1 MRLAL
6 IAPLVTPIGDLH
18 LGGAQAV
25 VADLARALAARGHD
39 VTVYAARGSA
49 IPGVTVAD
57 VGVDA
62 QTLRA
67 DLFHAGAERT
77 GSPAMTEAYR
87 AVYADVARGGF
98 DVVHNHGFDVPAVSI
113 AAQMGIPVLHTLHL
127 PPSHAVAAA
136 VDEARSHGPVWCAAV
151 SQAHATAWSAL
162 ITVDA
167 ILRNG
172 VPVDEIPFRAEAD
185 GPALV
190 AARFSPEKGIDDAI
204 AAAQEAGHPIDVYGT
219 PYNAT
224 YEATIR
230 ERWAGDP
237 SVSFHDPVPRTAL
250 WKALGKASAVL
261 CLSQWDEP
269 FGMVAAEA
277 QAVRHPGR
285 GNKVRRPPR
294 GRARRRHGLPGAAGG
309 CRTPRRQRLPTSR
322 SSRVQRA
329 AAMRAQRS
337 TSARSRRST
346 SGSMTTS
353 AMSTDAGEGNC
364 REESM
369 PQQRGDPLGEAE
381 LAPKR
386 PRGRERSESSPPQPR
401 LLSTPGTR
409 RYADKQ
415 GVRGW

>member
-25 VADLARALAARGHD
+25 VADLARALAARGHE

-62 QTLRA
+62 QALES

-77 GSPAMTEAYR
+77 GSPAMTQAYR

-98 DVVHNHGFDVPAVSI
+98 DVVHNHGFDVPAVTL
-113 AAQMGIPVLHTLHL
+113 AAQVGISVLHTLHL
-127 PPSHAVAAA
+127 PPSQAVAAA
-136 VDEARSHGPVWCAAV
+136 VDEARTHGPVWCAAV
-151 SQAHATAWSAL
+151 SQAHATAWSEL

-172 VPVDEIPFRAEAD
+172 VPVDEIPFQAEAA

-204 AAAQEAGHPIDVYGT
+204 EAARQAGQPIDVYGT
-219 PYNAT
+219 PYNAAF
-224 YEATIR
+224 EAAIR
-230 ERWAGDP
+230 DRWAGDP
-237 SVSFHDPVPRTAL
+237 SVSFHDPLPRTAL
-250 WKALGKASAVL
+250 WAALGEASAVL

-277 QAVRHPGR
+277 QACGTPVVASRSGGLPEVVHD
-285 GNKVRRPPR
+285 KVTGYLVPR
-294 GRARRRHGLPGAAGG
+294 GDVTAAARALADV
-309 CRTPRRQRLPTSR
+309 TKLS
-322 SSRVQRA
+322 RA
-329 AAMRAQRS
+329 ACRS
-337 TSARSRRST
+337 HACTALDLDKATSNHEQLYRHIR
-346 SGSMTTS
+346 
-353 AMSTDAGEGNC
+353 N
-364 REESM
+364 
-369 PQQRGDPLGEAE
+369 
-381 LAPKR
+381 
-386 PRGRERSESSPPQPR
+386 ER
-401 LLSTPGTR
+401 
-409 RYADKQ
+409 
-415 GVRGW
+415 